1 MSIKEE
7 LESIN
12 FKFKKAFGQNFITDK
27 NLLEKIV
34 RESNITQD
42 DIVLEI
48 GPGAGT
54 LTQEISKKAKKVIAY
69 EIDKDLIA
77 YLENKFKDTNVTIIN
92 KDIMKVDE
100 NELKTVLSNNKY
112 KIVANLPYYITTP
125 IIMKFIESDYSP
137 ESISIMV
144 QKEVADRLVAKPN
157 TKEYGSITASIN
169 LYCNTKIIMNVS
181 RSMFMPQ
188 PDVDSAVILIEKLK
202 ENKETIN
209 VLRNTQKVIH
219 SAFLRRRKTLS
230 NNLMQDFNLSRE
242 QVDNILKSI
251 DIDLRIR
258 GEALGVEEFILLSK
272 KIFNEE

>member
-12 FKFKKAFGQNFITDK
+12 FKFKKTFGQNFITDK